1 MEFVFIT
8 QWASIEAIL
17 LFVCLGIFVGIYG
30 YDGYLFIRQFISV
43 FFPKKIAPELI
54 AQSGNE
60 FDTIQDTSLW
70 ILWDIPKSQEEWDI
84 SQEVIHSN
92 IDKNTV
98 NDLGEISPIF
108 EGMNDIHISTENVE
122 NIVSQEEG
130 KTEEKKEI
138 FEPQEEK
145 NIRSNTVWEENSMII
160 DEIIMPTIP
169 LEETVWE
176 SIFEAEEAQEIS
188 TEFTTEE
195 VLSENIPIE
204 ENNTDI
210 IKHEDLPMN
219 TESVLE
225 ELPYSEIH
233 LQDSEEHI
241 EEDVEMKTIIHQ
253 EEPIINQGNQF
264 LEEDYKDIQ
273 KKDTTNGRG
282 SQYMTQES
290 GTKNT
295 DLTKN
300 SPQVQEKIYQLLGTI
315 KTLVARWQTL
325 EARWLIIQWL
335 ALHQEH
341 RDLNIILGSLFEQ
354 DRHFDKAELVY
365 KDLAEWYPNDIE
377 ILEKLGNVLIIQ
389 RRYTIAFEIYKKILI
404 IGGETEAAL
413 YIITHLASELG
424 FDQEKYD
431 LAKRY
436 LKRWPNN
443 PEVISLLAQSEI
455 LLGLR
460 QDAIQ
465 TLIKLKNLT
474 PYNWEIMETIQKL
487 IMEEEMAGNFWG

>member
-1 MEFVFIT
+1 
-8 QWASIEAIL
+8 
-17 LFVCLGIFVGIYG
+17 
-30 YDGYLFIRQFISV
+30 
-43 FFPKKIAPELI
+43 
-54 AQSGNE
+54 
-60 FDTIQDTSLW
+60 
-70 ILWDIPKSQEEWDI
+70 
-84 SQEVIHSN
+84 
-92 IDKNTV
+92 
-98 NDLGEISPIF
+98 
-108 EGMNDIHISTENVE
+108 
-122 NIVSQEEG
+122 
-130 KTEEKKEI
+130 
-138 FEPQEEK
+138 
-145 NIRSNTVWEENSMII
+145 
-160 DEIIMPTIP
+160 
-169 LEETVWE
+169 
-176 SIFEAEEAQEIS
+176 
-188 TEFTTEE
+188 
-195 VLSENIPIE
+195 
-204 ENNTDI
+204 
-210 IKHEDLPMN
+210 MN

-315 KTLVARWQTL
+315 KTLVARGQTL
-325 EARWLIIQWL
+325 EARGLIIQWL

-413 YIITHLASELG
+413 YIITHLASELR